1 MEFFSSAAR
10 FFVSTS
16 TPPRFPFS
24 LPQTTTTT
32 TTTRS
37 GASSAST
44 SSPSTTSSTAGSRQW
59 CAPGATTGSRARL
72 TRTGTSATP
81 TSTSGELFFP
91 AFFFLLF
98 FFYILSTFFRL
109 FLGLSSDILI
119 ALCFSRAKKK
129 ERAGERQ
136 DRKKETKKNSLF
148 QKKLHAFPS
157 HLKKKKK
164 KTQTA
169 NPAPRKSTSPR
180 TPPRSSAASAT

>member
-119 ALCFSRAKKK
+119 ALCFSRAKKI
-129 ERAGERQ
+129 
-136 DRKKETKKNSLF
+136 KKKKITLS
-148 QKKLHAFPS
+148 KKTPRFPFT
-157 HLKKKKK
+157 LEKKKK